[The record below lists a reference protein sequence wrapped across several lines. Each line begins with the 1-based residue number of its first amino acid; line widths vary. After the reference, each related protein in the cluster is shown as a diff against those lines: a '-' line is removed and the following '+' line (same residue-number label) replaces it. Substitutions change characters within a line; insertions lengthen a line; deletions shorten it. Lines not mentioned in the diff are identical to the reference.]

1 MPSGLKHYQQSRQ
14 LHFVTFTCYHRKPL
28 LDDPHARDIFVQILE
43 TVRCWYGFWLIG
55 YVVMPEHVHLLLSE
69 PERENLALVLQMLK
83 QMVSR
88 KLRPASEGGPSDFFS
103 SQTPSAHNHR
113 HRTCR

>member
-1 MPSGLKHYQQSRQ
+1 MPWGLKHYQQTRQ
-14 LHFVTFTCYHRKPL
+14 LHFVTFSCYHRKPL
-28 LDDPHARDIFVQILE
+28 LADPAARDIFVQILE

-69 PERENLALVLQMLK
+69 PKRENLALVLQMLK

-88 KLRPASEGGPSDFFS
+88 KLRPASEGGTSDFFS